1 MYLEY
6 QNVWE
11 FLIKLDITEAAAQ
24 LLSIQKKW
32 NYVSRKYLNKN
43 LLAVL
48 LIVSPNSTQFIN
60 KTMDI

>member
-48 LIVSPNSTQFIN
+48 LIVSPN
-60 KTMDI
+60 